1 MACKS
6 TIFSIY
12 KLQVVVFDSNKYL
25 LLLNSH
31 VLFSEENNETTR
43 NSFLGLPDVDMDK
56 SESEIDKVVEEL
68 EGLAGLKLS
77 SGF

>member
-1 MACKS
+1 M
-6 TIFSIY
+6 
-12 KLQVVVFDSNKYL
+12 
-25 LLLNSH
+25 
-31 VLFSEENNETTR
+31 LFSEENNETTR